1 MKPGV
6 MVAPPASICRV
17 CALARLRIS
26 ADDPT
31 AMNRPSLT
39 ANASARG
46 RAGSMVM
53 TRALMTMKS
62 AATPGPAPGTG
73 CALTSVS
80 RPADAK
86 PVAPARA
93 APKPMNCLRLIF
105 FGMAQII
112 ACLAEAARRPADWRR
127 RLEGGQSPL
136 PEDVNR
142 GSNQLRRRRRR
153 VFQRV
158 IQPERLP
165 LVSSQLVKG
174 QHL

>member
-53 TRALMTMKS
+53 TRALLTMRS

-80 RPADAK
+80 RPPDAK

-105 FGMAQII
+105 FGMAQMII
-112 ACLAEAARRPADWRR
+112 RISDPGSIRHQTPLA
-127 RLEGGQSPL
+127 
-136 PEDVNR
+136 EDVNR
-142 GSNQLRRRRRR
+142 GPNQLGRRRRR

-158 IQPERLP
+158 VQPERLP
-165 LVSSQLVKG
+165 LESSQLVKG
-174 QHL
+174 QHLDAFHVA